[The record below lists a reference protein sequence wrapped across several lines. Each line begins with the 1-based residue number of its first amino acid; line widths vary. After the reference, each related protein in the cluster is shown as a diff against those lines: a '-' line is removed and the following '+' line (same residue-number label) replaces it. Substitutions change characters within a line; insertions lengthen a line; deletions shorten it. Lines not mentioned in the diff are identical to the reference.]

1 MQFPLWPWRASGHS
15 PDEVG
20 RCAVHTCLKIEHSGF
35 PVVSSALFLFLFG
48 FMIKHFYDYVFF
60 MACIMSVHHLYAW
73 SPRRT
78 DKDMGSPETEL
89 AMVASQR
96 VGDET

>member
-1 MQFPLWPWRASGHS
+1 
-15 PDEVG
+15 
-20 RCAVHTCLKIEHSGF
+20 
-35 PVVSSALFLFLFG
+35 
-48 FMIKHFYDYVFF
+48 

-89 AMVASQR
+89 AMVASQC